1 MELLESLRK
10 DSRVARFLA
19 GPHHHPIADQ
29 VYVNAVNTTLGRPPK
44 PSAAASASKRKLL
57 GASVAAF
64 AALAAAVLVYGK

>member
-19 GPHHHPIADQ
+19 GPHHHPIADM
-29 VYVNAVNTTLGRPPK
+29 VYVNAVDTTLGRPLRRNV
-44 PSAAASASKRKLL
+44 AASASKRKLL